1 MTTDEAGVYADA
13 KFRDIDIGAIMRKG
27 HPDIEAGD
35 EHIVETVK
43 RLRYELN
50 RPLKVLDVGSGS
62 GHLSWLLAQELADG
76 EIVANEISPNPIA
89 QARAKLAPFRH
100 SRIFDRSFDDWNEPV
115 DVIISWGSHHHLSHS
130 YLTQVARLL
139 NPGGVLIVGDEM
151 CPEYLTPADQQRLRA
166 ATTIEIVD
174 GYIFDSP
181 ADIRAYRESGVAPEW
196 NLRLERARQ
205 RALWEW
211 YKFVGDFAVE
221 REEWMVLITE
231 LQIARDDLI
240 TDFAEEHKTSPFLLQ
255 RELELNRFTILERH
269 AVGGADRPASLQSFV
284 IYTCR
289 PEDGAGR

>member
-1 MTTDEAGVYADA
+1 MTTDAAGVYADT

-27 HPDIEAGD
+27 HPDIEPGD
-35 EHIVETVK
+35 DHIVDTVK
-43 RLRYELN
+43 RLRRELD

-62 GHLSWLLAQELADG
+62 GHLSWLLAQALEDG
-76 EIVANEISPNPIA
+76 EIIANEISSNSIA
-89 QARAKLAPFRH
+89 QARAKLASFRH
-100 SRIFDRSFDDWNEPV
+100 TRIFDRSFDDWNEPV
-115 DVIISWGSHHHLSHS
+115 DVFISWGTHHHLSHS
-130 YLTQVARLL
+130 YLTQVTRLL

-174 GYIFDSP
+174 GYIFDNP
-181 ADIRAYRESGVAPEW
+181 GDIRAYRESGVVPEW

-211 YKFVGDFAVE
+211 YKFVGDFAIE

-240 TDFAEEHKTSPFLLQ
+240 TDFAEEHKTSPYLLQ

-269 AVGGADRPASLQSFV
+269 AVGGADRPVSLQSFV

-289 PEDGAGR
+289 PEGGAAR